1 MIGRKSAHA
10 SDRPANQPA
19 RRLAALIPL
28 LALVT
33 ACVPTRWEKDAPDS
47 DRQAG
52 SATDRSGTAARS
64 SRGNPPFYEVFGRRY
79 YVMDASNGYQ
89 ERGVASWYGKKFHGK
104 PTSSGEIYNM
114 HAMTAAHKTLPLP
127 TDVRVTNLRNGKS
140 IVVKVNDRGPFVDNR
155 LIDLS
160 YAAALRLEMITAGTT
175 LVEVESLDGPPHA
188 APQLASTAEEP
199 VKSKSISFSP
209 IATAAAQPVSGNELI
224 NLYLQVGAFGEQH
237 NATSLQRRLQSRGM
251 GNVVIRYDAA
261 TVPPLYRVRLGP
273 IGDVSEY
280 DALVARLAALEIR
293 ETHLVTET
301 AEAGIAADNPAEPRP
316 MPGG

>member
-1 MIGRKSAHA
+1 MIERKSAYF
-10 SDRPANQPA
+10 SDQPA

-33 ACVPTRWEKDAPDS
+33 ACVPTRWEKDATDS
-47 DRQAG
+47 DQQTESSGAP
-52 SATDRSGTAARS
+52 SGTAARS
-64 SRGNPPFYEVFGRRY
+64 ARGNPPFYEVFGQRY
-79 YVMDASNGYQ
+79 YVMNASTGYR

-127 TDVRVTNLRNGKS
+127 TEVRVTNLRNGKS
-140 IVVKVNDRGPFVDNR
+140 IIVKVNDRGPFVDNR

-160 YAAALRLEMITAGTT
+160 YAAAQRLEMITVGTT
-175 LVEVESLDGPPHA
+175 LVEVESLDAPPHA
-188 APQLASTAEEP
+188 APQLASTAPAP
-199 VKSKSISFSP
+199 VKSKGISFSP
-209 IATAAAQPVSGNELI
+209 IATAAADPVTNNELI
-224 NLYLQVGAFGEQH
+224 DLYLQVGAFGEQQ
-237 NATSLQRRLQSRGM
+237 NAASLQRRLQSRGI

-261 TVPPLYRVRLGP
+261 AVPPLYRVRLGP

-301 AEAGIAADNPAEPRP
+301 AEVGTAAADTPAEPRLL
-316 MPGG
+316 PGG